1 MMASPSSF
9 NDPIASGILAALNL
23 AIFERRHDGLFR
35 VVGPLPGWFEH
46 LMPENG
52 DAAALD
58 LADNFPFLETFFAEC
73 ATAPAGSTSVQ
84 SDIWTERDRSGEDR
98 HMQAVAL
105 TGEGRFLLILESP
118 AGAYHE
124 RSLALQRAHDTA
136 LQNERIERLSR
147 ELARLNEELKARNL
161 EVERATRAKSDFLAT
176 MSHEIRTPMNAIIG
190 MADLLH
196 QTSLTADQRKYV
208 EVFQR
213 AGENLLNL
221 INDILDLSKVESGKV
236 ELESVDFDLNAVV
249 SKATEIIQVRAMAK
263 GLSVRYKIAPNVPTG
278 LTGDPGRLQQVLI
291 NLLGNSMKF
300 TEKGG
305 LEVTVEQDPESN
317 QPGRLRFAVT
327 DTGIGIPAEKVELIF
342 ENFTQADSSTTRKYG
357 GTGLGLSI
365 SRQLVGLMHGRI
377 WVTSEIGV
385 GSTFYFTGAF
395 SLQANPFPVRV
406 TDAVRTAAKTQAPA
420 APPLEIVPGLRILL
434 ADDSEDNRF
443 LIESYLKGTG
453 CSIDIAEHGG
463 IAVEKFRMGS
473 YDLILMD
480 VEMPE
485 VDGYTATR
493 LIRQHE
499 QASGA
504 PATPILALTAH
515 AFQEAVN
522 RSIAAGFTAH
532 LTKPIR
538 RSTLLEALR
547 KYAPAETLAQS
558 RPQRIHVTVDAS
570 LLDLVPNYL
579 DKRRQDLP
587 KFTEALAIED
597 YATIRRL
604 GHNLKGTGAGYGFPV
619 LTEIG
624 AAIEDGAQANNG
636 AAIRAK
642 VEELARYLT
651 EVEWSA
657 SGDLTEA

>member
-1 MMASPSSF
+1 MASPSAFS
-9 NDPIASGILAALNL
+9 DHIASGILVALHL
-23 AIFERRHDGLFR
+23 AIFERRSDGLFR
-35 VVGPLPGWFEH
+35 VLGPLPAWFED
-46 LMPENG
+46 LMPDG
-52 DAAALD
+52 ADAAAMD
-58 LADNFPFLETFFAEC
+58 LADTFLFLGTFFSEC
-73 ATAPAGSTSVQ
+73 GAAPPGSHSIQ
-84 SDIWTERDRSGEDR
+84 SDIWTERDRRGEDR
-98 HMQAVAL
+98 HLQALAMTVD
-105 TGEGRFLLILESP
+105 GRFLLILESP

-161 EVERATRAKSDFLAT
+161 EVERATRAKSEFLAA

-190 MADLLH
+190 MADLLY
-196 QTSLTADQRKYV
+196 QTSLTPDQRKYV

-236 ELESVDFDLNAVV
+236 ELESVDFDLAGVV
-249 SKATEIIQVRAMAK
+249 SKATEIIQVRAMTK
-263 GLSVRYKIAPNVPTG
+263 GLTVRYKIAPGVPTG
-278 LTGDPGRLQQVLI
+278 LIGDPGRLQQVLL

-300 TEKGG
+300 TEQGG
-305 LEVTVEQDPESN
+305 LEIAVELDPESN
-317 QPGRLRFAVT
+317 QPGHLRFAVS
-327 DTGIGIPAEKVELIF
+327 DTGIGIPADKLDLIF

-365 SRQLVGLMHGRI
+365 SRQFVALMHGRI
-377 WVTSEIGV
+377 WVTSEVGV
-385 GSTFYFTGAF
+385 GSTFYFTAAF
-395 SLQANPFPVRV
+395 GLQANPFL
-406 TDAVRTAAKTQAPA
+406 TRTPQGAQIAGAPLAPLAATP
-420 APPLEIVPGLRILL
+420 EIAHDLHILL

-443 LIESYLKGTG
+443 LIQSYLKGTG
-453 CSIDIAEHGG
+453 CSIDIAENGRV
-463 IAVEKFRMGS
+463 AVDKFRPGV

-485 VDGYTATR
+485 MDGYTATR

-499 QASGA
+499 QATGA
-504 PATPILALTAH
+504 CATPILALTAH
-515 AFQEAVN
+515 AFQQAVN
-522 RSIAAGFTAH
+522 RSLEAGFTEH

-538 RSTLLEALR
+538 RSTLLDALS
-547 KYAPAETLAQS
+547 KYQPAP
-558 RPQRIHVTVDAS
+558 RPAAARAPRIHVTVDAS

-587 KFTEALAIED
+587 KFTEALAAED

-636 AAIRAK
+636 SVIRAK

>member
-1 MMASPSSF
+1 MLMASPSAFS
-9 NDPIASGILAALNL
+9 DPIASGILAAMNL
-23 AIFERRHDGLFR
+23 AIFERRKDLLFR
-35 VVGPLPGWFEH
+35 VVGPLPDWFEH
-46 LMPENG
+46 LIPENG
-52 DAAALD
+52 DPGKLD
-58 LADNFPFLETFFAEC
+58 LADIFPFLETFFAEC
-73 ATAPAGSTSVQ
+73 AAASPGSTSVQ
-84 SDIWTERDRSGEDR
+84 SDIWTERDRVGEDR

-105 TGEGRFLLILESP
+105 MGEGRFLLILESP

-147 ELARLNEELKARNL
+147 ELARLNEELKARNI
-161 EVERATRAKSDFLAT
+161 EVERATRAKSDFLAA

-190 MADLLH
+190 MADVLY
-196 QTSLTADQRKYV
+196 QTQLTPDQRKYV

-236 ELESVDFDLNAVV
+236 ELESVDFNLADVV
-249 SKATEIIQVRAMAK
+249 SKAAEIIRFRATAK
-263 GLSVRYKIAPNVPTG
+263 GLTVRYRIAPGVPTG
-278 LTGDPGRLQQVLI
+278 LVGDPGRLQQVLI

-305 LEVTVEQDPESN
+305 LEVVVEPDPDAG
-317 QPGRLRFAVT
+317 QLGRLRFGVT
-327 DTGIGIPAEKVELIF
+327 DTGIGIPADKLDLIF

-365 SRQLVGLMHGRI
+365 SRQLVALMHGRI
-377 WVTSEIGV
+377 WVTSTLGV
-385 GSTFYFTGAF
+385 GSTFYFTGNF
-395 SLQANPFPVRV
+395 GLQANPFPVRQSN
-406 TDAVRTAAKTQAPA
+406 AAQIAAEQPA
-420 APPLEIVPGLRILL
+420 ATATAEVVPSLRVLL

-443 LIESYLKGTG
+443 LIQSYLKGTD

-463 IAVEKFRMGS
+463 VAVEKFRPGS
-473 YDLILMD
+473 FDLILMD

-485 VDGYTATR
+485 MDGYTATR
-493 LIRQHE
+493 LIRQRE
-499 QASGA
+499 QALGA
-504 PATPILALTAH
+504 CATPILALTAH

-522 RSIAAGFTAH
+522 RSLEAGFTAH

-538 RSTLLEALR
+538 RSTLLDALR
-547 KYAPAETLAQS
+547 KYAPATASTARPS
-558 RPQRIHVTVDAS
+558 RSRVTVDAS
-570 LLDLVPNYL
+570 LLDLVPGYL

-587 KFTEALAIED
+587 KFTEALAAQD

-604 GHNLKGTGAGYGFPV
+604 GHNLKGTGAGYGFPA
-619 LTEIG
+619 LTEMG
-624 AAIEDGAQANNG
+624 AAIEEAALANNG
-636 AAIRAK
+636 SDIRAK

-657 SGDLTEA
+657 SAG

>member
-9 NDPIASGILAALNL
+9 SDPIASGILAALNL
-23 AIFERRHDGLFR
+23 AIFERKRDGLFR
-35 VVGPLPGWFEH
+35 VAGPLPDWFEH
-46 LMPENG
+46 LMPEEA
-52 DAAALD
+52 DPAALD
-58 LADNFPFLETFFAEC
+58 LADIFPFLETFFAEC
-73 ATAPAGSTSVQ
+73 AAAPPGSTSVQ
-84 SDIWTERDRSGEDR
+84 SDIWTERDRAGEDR

-105 TGEGRFLLILESP
+105 TGEGRFILILESP

-161 EVERATRAKSDFLAT
+161 EVERATRAKSDFLAA

-190 MADLLH
+190 MADLLS
-196 QTSLTADQRKYV
+196 QTSLTSDQRKYV

-236 ELESVDFDLNAVV
+236 DLESVEFDLASVV
-249 SKATEIIQVRAMAK
+249 SKATEIIHIRAMTK
-263 GLSVRYKIAPNVPTG
+263 GLTVRYKIAPGVPTG
-278 LTGDPGRLQQVLI
+278 LVGDPGRVQQVLI

-317 QPGRLRFAVT
+317 QLGRLRFAVS
-327 DTGIGIPAEKVELIF
+327 DTGIGIPAEKLDLIF
-342 ENFTQADSSTTRKYG
+342 ESFTQADSSTTRKYG

-365 SRQLVGLMHGRI
+365 SRQLVALMQGRI
-377 WVTSEIGV
+377 WVTSQVGT
-385 GSTFYFTGAF
+385 GSTFYFTAAF
-395 SLQANPFPVRV
+395 GLQANPFPAKAPESAL
-406 TDAVRTAAKTQAPA
+406 TPAQTAHSLAQ
-420 APPLEIVPGLRILL
+420 GLRILL

-443 LIESYLKGTG
+443 LIQSYLKGTG
-453 CSIDIAEHGG
+453 CSIDIAEHGRA
-463 IAVEKFRMGS
+463 AVEKFRPGS
-473 YDLILMD
+473 FDLVLMD

-485 VDGYTATR
+485 MDGYTATR
-493 LIRQHE
+493 LIRQRE
-499 QASGA
+499 QASGSC
-504 PATPILALTAH
+504 PTPILALTAH
-515 AFQEAVN
+515 AFKEAVN
-522 RSIAAGFTAH
+522 RSVEAGFTAH

-538 RSTLLEALR
+538 RSTLLDALN
-547 KYAPAETLAQS
+547 KYAAAQAAPARTE
-558 RPQRIHVTVDAS
+558 RVHVTVDAS
-570 LLDLVPNYL
+570 LLELVPGYL

-587 KFTEALAIED
+587 KFTEALAAED

-636 AAIRAK
+636 PAIRAK
-642 VEELARYLT
+642 VDELGRYLT

-657 SGDLTEA
+657 SSDLTEA